1 MDKMGPHMPV
11 HISCEWPKTKLALSN
26 TWCRPV
32 IKFFTFYFSAKQ
44 PNQIESNWVG
54 MVIRRGDTD
63 LYKYAWGLKG

>member
-1 MDKMGPHMPV
+1 MDKIGSHMPV

-26 TWCRPV
+26 V

-54 MVIRRGDTD
+54 MVPRKRRYRFVQICMGP
-63 LYKYAWGLKG
+63 